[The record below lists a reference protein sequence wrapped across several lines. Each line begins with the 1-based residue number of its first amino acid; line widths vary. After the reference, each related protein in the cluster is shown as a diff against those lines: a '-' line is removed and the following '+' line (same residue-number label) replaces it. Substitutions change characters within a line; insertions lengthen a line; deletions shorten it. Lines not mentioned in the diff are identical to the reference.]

1 VREVGHAVAGWR
13 VLVTRAVPKGRADHR
28 DAMRAWR
35 AQHARERAGVT
46 DQGFERRGAESKV
59 AIAEVSDAIEVEKV
73 QRRAAPACIVCGW
86 RTRMVRWHPSRAK
99 RRRQ

>member
-1 VREVGHAVAGWR
+1 
-13 VLVTRAVPKGRADHR
+13 
-28 DAMRAWR
+28 MRAWR

-73 QRRAAPACIVCGW
+73 QRRSSAGVHRVWLEDPDGALAPEPCDAPATVTADAG
-86 RTRMVRWHPSRAK
+86 R
-99 RRRQ
+99 